1 MSTDPRVTGIPAP
14 RFGGPSPPAV
24 CHSPAMHVEQALSRY
39 DSTLGSFVLF
49 DRGGGLGPTGD
60 GPLSG
65 LIAAVKDLM
74 DVAGWPT
81 TNGTR
86 GDSPGPAT
94 RDAAVVAWL
103 RRNGARIIGKTALN
117 EYAYGVTG
125 YNPHHGWILNPR
137 DRSRT
142 AGGSSG
148 GSAAAVAAGVAD
160 IGIGT
165 DTSGSIRLPA
175 ACCRIYGFKAAHG
188 ACDMTGVTPLAPSF
202 DSIGFLLTDLAIL
215 CRILG
220 LEELP
225 DYREVRVG
233 EIGVDLEAPALPL
246 AHWTIFRAEAWEV
259 HRERF
264 TEHPDRYGK
273 DVQRSL
279 RLPIGDVESA
289 RAEVARWRDG
299 YHEATA
305 EFDVLIGPVLDGAAP
320 LVEAV
325 RRDYERDEALVRERL
340 LRHTP
345 VYNALGWP
353 ALSCPT
359 AAGNVQLAA
368 RPGDE
373 AKLLAVAQ
381 AIAE

>member
-1 MSTDPRVTGIPAP
+1 MD
-14 RFGGPSPPAV
+14 
-24 CHSPAMHVEQALSRY
+24 VEQALSRY
-39 DSTLGSFVLF
+39 DPTLGSFVLF
-49 DRGGGLGPTGD
+49 DRGGGLDPTGD

-65 LIAAVKDLM
+65 LIVAVKDLV
-74 DVAGWPT
+74 DVGGWPT
-81 TNGTR
+81 TNGAS
-86 GDSPGPAT
+86 GDSLEPAR

-160 IGIGT
+160 IGVGT

-175 ACCRIYGFKAAHG
+175 ACCGVYGFKAAHG
-188 ACDMTGVTPLAPSF
+188 AYDMTGVTPLAPSF
-202 DSIGFLLTDLAIL
+202 DSIGFLATDVAIL
-215 CRILG
+215 CRVLG
-220 LEELP
+220 VEELP
-225 DYREVRVG
+225 DDREIRVG
-233 EIGVDLEAPALPL
+233 EVGVDLETPAL
-246 AHWTIFRAEAWEV
+246 AHDHWTIFRAEAWAV
-259 HRERF
+259 HYERF
-264 TEHPDRYGK
+264 TANPDWYGK

-279 RLPIGDVESA
+279 RLTIGDVKNA
-289 RAEVARWRDG
+289 RDSVARWRDR
-299 YHEATA
+299 YDEATA
-305 EFDVLIGPVLDGAAP
+305 DFDVLAGPVLDGAAP
-320 LVEAV
+320 LVESV
-325 RRDYERDEALVRERL
+325 RRDYERGETFVRQRL

-359 AAGNVQLAA
+359 TTGNLQLAA

-373 AKLLAVAQ
+373 AKLLSVAQ
-381 AIAE
+381 ARADRRRMTG

>member
-1 MSTDPRVTGIPAP
+1 ME
-14 RFGGPSPPAV
+14 F
-24 CHSPAMHVEQALSRY
+24 EQARSQY
-39 DSTLGSFVLF
+39 DPTLDSFVLF
-49 DRGGGLGPTGD
+49 DRGGGLDPAGD

-65 LIAAVKDLM
+65 LIVAVKDLI
-74 DVAGWPT
+74 DVGGWPT
-81 TNGTR
+81 TNGTS
-86 GDSPGPAT
+86 GDPPEPAS
-94 RDAAVVAWL
+94 RDAAVVASL
-103 RRNGARIIGKTALN
+103 RRIGARIIGKTALN

-160 IGIGT
+160 IGVGT

-175 ACCRIYGFKAAHG
+175 ACCGVYGFKAAHG
-188 ACDMTGVTPLAPSF
+188 AYDMTGVTPLAPSF
-202 DSIGFLLTDLAIL
+202 DSIGFLATDVAIL
-215 CRILG
+215 CRVLG
-220 LEELP
+220 VEELP
-225 DYREVRVG
+225 AYREIRVG
-233 EIGVDLEAPALPL
+233 EIGVDLETPALPHD
-246 AHWTIFRAEAWEV
+246 HWTVFRAEAWAV
-259 HRERF
+259 HHERF
-264 TEHPDRYGK
+264 TANPDRYGK

-279 RLPIGDVESA
+279 RLAIGDVESA
-289 RAEVARWRDG
+289 RDVVAKWCDR
-299 YHEATA
+299 YEQATA
-305 EFDVLIGPVLDGAAP
+305 DFDVLVGPVLDGAAP

-325 RRDYERDEALVRERL
+325 RRDYERGETWVRQRL

-359 AAGNVQLAA
+359 TAGNVQLAA

-373 AKLLAVAQ
+373 AKMLAVAQ
-381 AIAE
+381 AMADQRR